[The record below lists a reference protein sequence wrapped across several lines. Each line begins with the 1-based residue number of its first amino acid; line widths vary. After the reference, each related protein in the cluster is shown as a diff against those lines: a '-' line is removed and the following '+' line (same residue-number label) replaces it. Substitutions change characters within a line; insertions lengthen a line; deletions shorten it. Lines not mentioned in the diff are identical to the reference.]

1 MCHTVKR
8 HSRADHTCSDQAWT
22 SCTYLLTMFSVWICD
37 QSASFMAFLVLCCRF
52 AIIPHPF
59 FVIVCT
65 VGMGLDEL
73 HEPGPEVSS
82 YLVDRTNDSFTLWV
96 HWCFVLV
103 RAIPFHVLREWP
115 VYDIVVQ
122 VSSPIFLNFALY
134 CCRTTLCCYW
144 CCRGLEYRLCVAFL
158 DSILNFRQSVYPCLF
173 YLQPFSR
180 SVS

>member
-8 HSRADHTCSDQAWT
+8 HRPRSRALKPGLIRLFFHPEQCFSLINSSSIPPNHPDSSKIQTSERAHSRADHTCSDQAWT

-37 QSASFMAFLVLCCRF
+37 QSASFMVFLVLCCRF
-52 AIIPHPF
+52 AIIPHSF
-59 FVIVCT
+59 SIIVCT

-103 RAIPFHVLREWP
+103 RAIPFHVLRE
-115 VYDIVVQ
+115 
-122 VSSPIFLNFALY
+122 
-134 CCRTTLCCYW
+134 
-144 CCRGLEYRLCVAFL
+144 
-158 DSILNFRQSVYPCLF
+158 
-173 YLQPFSR
+173 
-180 SVS
+180 